1 MYKTTPSSCLSWY
14 IVTLIG
20 LGDQHTI
27 EHEEYIQTVDF
38 EPFPWHEGSDDESDV
53 NCHYNIDI
61 YPSEKLHEEYHTNTP
76 LILTIGVISV
86 FCVTCLV
93 FFCYDRL
100 VHIRQMKVIDTAQ
113 RSNAIVASL
122 FPADVRKRLMN
133 ASGKSAKR
141 KNKNTFLNTSEGAKF
156 KLKSYLNDTGVAGPE
171 SKPGN
176 EAAEDKPIA
185 DLFPSTTV
193 MFADICGFTACTYMV
208 LRPCLSFVRWI
219 LGLRILTVSS
229 VPTQNHFQGLP

>member
-1 MYKTTPSSCLSWY
+1 M
-14 IVTLIG
+14 
-20 LGDQHTI
+20 
-27 EHEEYIQTVDF
+27 
-38 EPFPWHEGSDDESDV
+38 
-53 NCHYNIDI
+53 I
-61 YPSEKLHEEYHTNTP
+61 YEEYHTNAP

-122 FPADVRKRLMN
+122 FPAEVRKRLMN
-133 ASGKSAKR
+133 ASGKSKNT
-141 KNKNTFLNTSEGAKF
+141 KNKNTFLNTPEGPKF

-171 SKPGN
+171 SKPN
-176 EAAEDKPIA
+176 NDQAHDQPIA

-193 MFADICGFTACTYMV
+193 MFADISGFTACEYYV
-208 LRPCLSFVRWI
+208 FLLSCHVVFVCV
-219 LGLRILTVSS
+219 VSDHRYS
-229 VPTQNHFQGLP
+229 PYPMNDRFQGLR